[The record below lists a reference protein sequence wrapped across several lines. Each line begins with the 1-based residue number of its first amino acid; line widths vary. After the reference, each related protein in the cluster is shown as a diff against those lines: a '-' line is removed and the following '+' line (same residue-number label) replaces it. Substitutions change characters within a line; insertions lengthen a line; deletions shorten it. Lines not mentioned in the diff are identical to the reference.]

1 MTIPAIM
8 KSLVAFFDDRSPLFW
23 TIIGIVLVGLL
34 GIIDYLTGY
43 EISFSLFYLAPI
55 AAVAWYASRKLGIF
69 ISILSALTWMLAE
82 LSSGQTYS
90 QPVIY
95 FWNTLIRLGFFM
107 TRLHADLTDHMRQRN
122 WPVTFSVG
130 VVICATIPDSA
141 NELVDMAD
149 ELMYI
154 VKNST
159 KNDVRFSV
167 YSGRQAHSVMA

>member
-107 TRLHADLTDHMRQRN
+107 IVTYLVSALRSAHEVQRTLARTDPISGAVNARY
-122 WPVTFSVG
+122 F
-130 VVICATIPDSA
+130 
-141 NELVDMAD
+141 NELVQMEIARSSRS
-149 ELMYI
+149 LCPFSIAYI
-154 VKNST
+154 
-159 KNDVRFSV
+159 
-167 YSGRQAHSVMA
+167 